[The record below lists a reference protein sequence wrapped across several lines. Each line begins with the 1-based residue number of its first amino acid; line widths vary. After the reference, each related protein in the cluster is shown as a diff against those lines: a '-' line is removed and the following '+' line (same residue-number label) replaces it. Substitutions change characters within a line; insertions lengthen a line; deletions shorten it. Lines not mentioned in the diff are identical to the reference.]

1 MSLAFM
7 IWILSDCVEAC
18 LTEVLEVRRFRY
30 PTPWAPTRPLPS
42 RPAGMIRHYSSG
54 TDFTRYGVLNS
65 RCHIRRPRQVQGGG
79 RQGIRVPPPPPQQQ
93 QHAAVLRYVFG
104 SFRTL
109 GTLCSRFCGISEMF
123 RGGGRCF
130 CCRCALL
137 HDFFSTDFRQD
148 VRDFVAEVLWH
159 LRSSLPCCLGVAE
172 ARFC

>member
-1 MSLAFM
+1 MY
-7 IWILSDCVEAC
+7 IILFKKKCIYYIYISADPG
-18 LTEVLEVRRFRY
+18 RRNGEGAREEEFQ
-30 PTPWAPTRPLPS
+30 
-42 RPAGMIRHYSSG
+42 H
-54 TDFTRYGVLNS
+54 
-65 RCHIRRPRQVQGGG
+65 HHQHHHHQ
-79 RQGIRVPPPPPQQQ
+79 PPPPQQQ